1 MQPDTSSENNVLTK
15 WRCPAP
21 KLAIKTLT
29 FSILYGT
36 QVLPFCSAYFNEDGY
51 CALHWCL
58 TTNCSWSHKTG
69 HVVSCDPNHESHYKL
84 LLYFF
89 SVFSVKKSLV
99 KNRSKILTTNCYFDF
114 FDWILLPYKTRLL
127 RFASAVVE
135 ILTGMQQAAAWQTR
149 ALQNVFSH
157 PKTCIIHAFPVLQNV
172 FHPQSAR

>member
-51 CALHWCL
+51 CALHWWHWCL

-89 SVFSVKKSLV
+89 SVFSVKKITRQKSI
-99 KNRSKILTTNCYFDF
+99 KNPYYKLLSRFFFGSHCLTKLDCYDLLLHNVTGDYKIIGFRGF
-114 FDWILLPYKTRLL
+114 I
-127 RFASAVVE
+127 V
-135 ILTGMQQAAAWQTR
+135 G
-149 ALQNVFSH
+149 
-157 PKTCIIHAFPVLQNV
+157 PKA
-172 FHPQSAR
+172 

>member
-114 FDWILLPYKTRLL
+114 LIGSYCLTKLDCYDLLLHDVTGDYKIIGFRG
-127 RFASAVVE
+127 FIV
-135 ILTGMQQAAAWQTR
+135 G
-149 ALQNVFSH
+149 
-157 PKTCIIHAFPVLQNV
+157 PKA
-172 FHPQSAR
+172 